1 MAINRD
7 KVLREAEKLVQ
18 KGRIEQAIREYEK
31 LLKANPN
38 DANTINRVGDLYGRV
53 GQVDKAVELYE
64 RIADYFTQDG
74 FTSKAIAILKKINRM
89 APQRLDIF
97 DRLADLYLQQ
107 GLLVEARSQFQILSD
122 WYGKNGDVENVIRV
136 QRKLVQLA
144 TDDHVAHL
152 RLADALM
159 QAEQH
164 EEAITEYERLGL
176 LLLERGKL
184 DEADRLY
191 RHVLSLEPPRGEF
204 LEPFCRALLDGGR
217 VSDASKMIQAGL
229 RLSANHHGLRAL
241 NARLLLEQG
250 DKKAAI
256 ESAEELLGE
265 QPEDNELRA
274 VVAGAALENGDVGQ
288 ARDLLLPVA
297 EAAIRG
303 GEFRK
308 AQELLQGLLKADP
321 EDAQVL
327 TWALR
332 AYEPTDNEEMVFALK
347 AALAERHFREDRPAQ
362 ALRLYLELAETD
374 PDNKLFRER
383 LNSLSAASEAGGD
396 RAVEPPV
403 GLKTPTRLVPDT
415 EAIDLTEVADEGEDR
430 QLAIRAEVQAGAAAS
445 DPAVPATFDPQ
456 ERLAE
461 ANVFTKYG
469 LVDKAVRH
477 LEEIIEHYPGLL
489 EAREKLVLLYVEE
502 GRREEARQVAN
513 PLIEHYSSVDDR
525 QALEA
530 LERALNP
537 APTEG
542 EPVAEVEELG
552 ESDVLYID
560 IDDGLA
566 AGGARTGAGEAV
578 TLEAAE
584 DAGKAGEESG
594 IELPAEGERE
604 LIGEVAATTPP
615 AVGVQSF
622 VLEELE
628 ELERSLGTAA
638 RRGMREGAEPAAPAA
653 TLEPTE
659 GAESVAPEA
668 KPEPVRTAVPEE
680 MVDITGA
687 FTGPPVDDLEQV
699 DFYIAQELFED
710 ALRVLTDLELQF
722 PDDPEVRERRL
733 RLKEKG
739 VILEQPESVGAERP
753 EELFAEE
760 EDYIDLARELEQEL
774 AAEEAMVEEAT
785 GRGKGEALLEEVFR
799 EFQRGVA
806 EQLSEEDSDTHFNL
820 GIAYKEM
827 GLLPEAIGEFQISAR
842 DAGFFVESCS
852 MIGVCYLEQGL
863 FEQAAQWY
871 RKALSTPDLSP
882 ETKLALLYDLGS
894 SLEAGGDESEAV
906 SVFTEV
912 AGIDPSF
919 RDVVDRLQGLRQQ
932 RQAN

>member
-97 DRLADLYLQQ
+97 DRLAELYLQQ

-122 WYGKNGDVENVIRV
+122 WYGKNGDTDNVIRI

-144 TDDHVAHL
+144 ADDPVVHL

-159 QAEQH
+159 QADQH
-164 EEAITEYERLGL
+164 DEAIAEYERLGL

-184 DEADRLY
+184 DEAERLY
-191 RHVLSLEPPRGEF
+191 KHVLSLDPPRGDF
-204 LEPFCRALLDGGR
+204 LEPFCKGLLGAGR
-217 VSDASKMIQAGL
+217 SSDAEQMIQTAL
-229 RLSANHHGLRAL
+229 RLSPEHHGLRAL
-241 NARLLLEQG
+241 QARVLLVRG
-250 DKKAAI
+250 DKEAAV
-256 ESAEELLGE
+256 EAAEELLGE
-265 QPEDNELRA
+265 EPEDNELRK
-274 VVAGAALENGDVGQ
+274 VVANAALENGDLEQ

-297 EAAIRG
+297 ETAIRG
-303 GEFRK
+303 GEFQR
-308 AQELLQGLLKADP
+308 AQELLQGLLKAAPDDP
-321 EDAQVL
+321 QVL
-327 TWALR
+327 SCALR
-332 AYEPTDNEEMVFALK
+332 AYEPTDNEEMVFTLK
-347 AALAERHFREDRPAQ
+347 AALAERLYREQRSVQ
-362 ALRLYLELAETD
+362 ALRLYMELAEAD

-383 LNSLSAASEAGGD
+383 LNALSVAQGTGEGPATETPEAVDFSEATG
-396 RAVEPPV
+396 A
-403 GLKTPTRLVPDT
+403 
-415 EAIDLTEVADEGEDR
+415 EADSLLDIESGV
-430 QLAIRAEVQAGAAAS
+430 GAAAES
-445 DPAVPATFDPQ
+445 MEAAGVATFDPQ

-477 LEEIIEHYPGLL
+477 LEEIVEHYPSLV

-502 GRREEARQVAN
+502 GRLAEAREVAL
-513 PLIEHYSSVDDR
+513 PLIDHYSSAGDE

-530 LERALNP
+530 LKRALDLVPGGEAP
-537 APTEG
+537 A
-542 EPVAEVEELG
+542 AEVEELG
-552 ESDVLYID
+552 ESDVLFID
-560 IDDGLA
+560 IDEGPEADRA
-566 AGGARTGAGEAV
+566 AEGATDSV
-578 TLEAAE
+578 PVEAAT
-584 DAGKAGEESG
+584 AEEVESEEPGIVLPPETEGDREAEAQIPEPSG
-594 IELPAEGERE
+594 TRGR
-604 LIGEVAATTPP
+604 
-615 AVGVQSF
+615 SF

-628 ELERSLGTAA
+628 ELERSLATTATRGEPGVEEAALPAVYVESPKVAATVEPEEQPEPARTAA
-638 RRGMREGAEPAAPAA
+638 
-653 TLEPTE
+653 
-659 GAESVAPEA
+659 
-668 KPEPVRTAVPEE
+668 PEE
-680 MVDITGA
+680 MVDITAA
-687 FTGPPVDDLEQV
+687 FGGPAVDDLEQV

-722 PDDPEVRERRL
+722 PDDPEIRERRL

-739 VILEQPESVGAERP
+739 VILEQPESVGEERP

-760 EDYIDLARELEQEL
+760 DEYIDLAQELEQEL

-842 DAGFFVESCS
+842 DASFFVESCS

-871 RKALSTPDLSP
+871 RKALSAPDLTPD
-882 ETKLALLYDLGS
+882 TKLALLYDLGS
-894 SLEAGGDESEAV
+894 SLEAGGDEGEAV
-906 SVFTEV
+906 SVYSEV
-912 AGIDPSF
+912 ASVDPGF
-919 RDVVDRLQGLRQQ
+919 RDVTDRLEDLRQQ
-932 RQAN
+932 SQAN